1 MGGSGLRV
9 AIKLKGEKD
18 YSIFDSGV
26 YRIHAAEWLFLQEKA
41 IFHAFLM

>member
-1 MGGSGLRV
+1 LFNSPESEIFGQ
-9 AIKLKGEKD
+9 

-26 YRIHAAEWLFLQEKA
+26 YRIHAAEWLFLEEKA